1 MYMRKSFA
9 MIIGMLLIPG
19 MLFAQFQVSGSV
31 TDAST
36 GDKLVGAN
44 VIVEGTETGTST
56 DIDGNYSLTVPAGLS
71 SAKITARYIGYRQVT
86 VTVTA
91 SGTNDFVLEEDVLK
105 MDAVM
110 VTGVAG
116 ALTKTKTTF
125 SIDKIDSEMLQQA
138 PATTVESMVRG
149 KSAGVKV
156 VKATG
161 EPGYAASVQLRG
173 ATSINASGRSQSPL
187 YIVDGII
194 IDPSVSGSPMGDINP
209 DDVESIEIIKGAS
222 GASEYGAR
230 AANGV
235 IAIRTKRGSEVGLGQ
250 TRFNF
255 KTEYGYNQ
263 LNGSIGTN
271 GSHHYEMD
279 SATQYFID
287 SATGDPYDPRD
298 ATKTPKPKTL
308 NDDFGTA
315 GIYFSDQSFVWNA
328 TGDPTV
334 GSPSRLPDNGGRPG
348 FDHTKRFYA
357 DGNYTRNNFSM
368 QRNAQNFNVYVGVS
382 NMGEDGVFGNF
393 IDGFERNTFR
403 LNADV
408 DLPYDIKL
416 GFSSLLSKSIK
427 QEVNA
432 ASFFDITFFPWD
444 VDILAKDENGEYYIR
459 PSPKNVTEANPVYQI
474 DMNDRHSTRNRSLLG
489 TTLSWSMTPNLRL
502 GGSLSVDKSNRLW
515 RNYFPKGYKTADP
528 SLSLNDGNLT
538 KSTTDEESING
549 NLGLTYATALG
560 DMDLIAKG
568 TYTYESFEYGWHSGN
583 AYKLAVGDVP
593 QLGTGSEKSVSSTD
607 QAVNADA
614 FSVGAQVDY
623 LDRYIVDVNFRQDR
637 SSLFGTENRVNNYN
651 RLSFAVRLSEH
662 GFWDPMRGVL
672 NEFKLRFSNG
682 TSGNRPAFSQQYET
696 WSVAGGNISK
706 GALGNKKLKPETV
719 TETEMGIDF
728 SLMDR
733 VLVEVTQAKTVAKDQ
748 LLQVPLA
755 GFYGY
760 GSQWQNAG
768 TLTSDVFEISIN
780 ASILNT
786 RDMSLSLGFNYDTYD
801 QQITDFNMPAYLTSN
816 GQDVFYMKN
825 NTQYGSFWGTVWST
839 SATQLPSGAQDKASE
854 FQVNDDGYLVWVG
867 SGNSW
872 QDGITKQLW
881 GTSTSIGG
889 ATYNWGRP
897 IQYKDETGNALHQM
911 GSSVPDFSY
920 SFNGNFRFQ
929 GLSVFALFDGQSGGH
944 IYNHTRQWAARDD
957 GSSDNDQYGKSDA
970 TKKPTIYYRDFY
982 HVNAP
987 NSWYV
992 EDGTFLK
999 LRELAVKYDL
1009 ASLVD
1014 LRGVGISGLKLG
1026 IVGRN
1031 LITWTDYKGYDP
1043 EVGRTGG
1050 QTGSAVNARVD
1061 SYTYPNYRTFSFT
1074 LDMDF

>member
-1 MYMRKSFA
+1 MRKSFA

-31 TDAST
+31 TDAGT

-44 VIVEGTETGTST
+44 VLVEGTEAGTST

-91 SGTNDFVLEEDVLK
+91 SGTNDFALEEDVLK

-116 ALTKTKTTF
+116 ELTKTKTTF

-298 ATKTPKPKTL
+298 NTKTPKPKTL
-308 NDDFGTA
+308 NDAFGTA

-328 TGDPTV
+328 TGDPTK

-416 GFSSLLSKSIK
+416 GFSSLLSKSVK

-502 GGSLSVDKSNRLW
+502 GGSLSVDKSARLW
-515 RNYFPKGYKTADP
+515 RNYYPKGYKTADP
-528 SLSLNDGNLT
+528 SLALNDGNLT

-568 TYTYESFEYGWHSGN
+568 AYTYESFEYAWHSGN

-593 QLGTGSEKSVSSTD
+593 QLGTGAEKSVSSTD
-607 QAVNADA
+607 QEVNADA
-614 FSVGAQVDY
+614 FSIGAQVDY

-637 SSLFGTENRVNNYN
+637 SSLFGPENRVNNYN
-651 RLSFAVRLSEH
+651 RVSFALRLSEH
-662 GFWDPMRGVL
+662 GFWDPMRGIL

-728 SLMDR
+728 SVMDK

-768 TLTSDVFEISIN
+768 TLTSDVFEISVN

-839 SATQLPSGAQDKASE
+839 SASELPSGAQDKASE

-970 TKKPTIYYRDFY
+970 TKKPTVYYRDFY

-1014 LRGVGISGLKLG
+1014 LRGVGINGLKLG

>member
-1 MYMRKSFA
+1 MRKSFA

-768 TLTSDVFEISIN
+768 TLTSDVFEISVN

-839 SATQLPSGAQDKASE
+839 STSQLPSGAQDKASE

>member
-1 MYMRKSFA
+1 MRKSFA

-31 TDAST
+31 TDADT

-44 VIVEGTETGTST
+44 VLVEGTEAGTST

-71 SAKITARYIGYRQVT
+71 SAKITARYIGYRQAT

-91 SGTNDFVLEEDVLK
+91 SGTNDFALEEDVLK

-116 ALTKTKTTF
+116 ELTKTKTTF
-125 SIDKIDSEMLQQA
+125 SIDKIDSEVLQQA

-235 IAIRTKRGSEVGLGQ
+235 IAVRTKRGSEVGLGQ

-287 SATGDPYDPRD
+287 SATGEPYDPRD
-298 ATKTPKPKTL
+298 ATKTPKPKAL

-416 GFSSLLSKSIK
+416 GFSSLLSKSVK

-528 SLSLNDGNLT
+528 SISLNDGNLT
-538 KSTTDEESING
+538 KSTSDEESING

-568 TYTYESFEYGWHSGN
+568 AYTYESYEYGWHEGN

-593 QLGTGSEKSVSSTD
+593 QLGTGSEKTVSSTE

-637 SSLFGTENRVNNYN
+637 SSLFGPENRVNNYN

-662 GFWDPMRGVL
+662 GFWDPMRGVF

-706 GALGNKKLKPETV
+706 GALGNKKLKPEMV

-728 SLMDR
+728 SLMDK

-768 TLTSDVFEISIN
+768 TLTSDVFELSIN

-839 SATQLPSGAQDKASE
+839 STSQLPSGAQDKASE

-872 QDGITKQLW
+872 QDGITNKLW

-1014 LRGVGISGLKLG
+1014 LRGVGINALKLG

>member
-1 MYMRKSFA
+1 MRKSFA

-31 TDAST
+31 TDAGT

-91 SGTNDFVLEEDVLK
+91 SGTNDFALEEDVLK

-116 ALTKTKTTF
+116 ELTKTKTTF

-194 IDPSVSGSPMGDINP
+194 IDPAVSGSPMGDINP

-416 GFSSLLSKSIK
+416 GFSSLLSKSVK

-568 TYTYESFEYGWHSGN
+568 TYTYESYEYGWHSGN

-662 GFWDPMRGVL
+662 GFWDPMRGVF

-682 TSGNRPAFSQQYET
+682 ASGNRPAFSQQYET

-728 SLMDR
+728 SVMDK

-768 TLTSDVFEISIN
+768 TLTSDVFEISVN

-816 GQDVFYMKN
+816 GTDVFYMKN

-839 SATQLPSGAQDKASE
+839 SASQLPSGAQDKASE

-872 QDGITKQLW
+872 QDGITNKLW

-1014 LRGVGISGLKLG
+1014 LRGVGINGLKLG

>member
-1 MYMRKSFA
+1 MRKSFA

-31 TDAST
+31 TDAGT

-91 SGTNDFVLEEDVLK
+91 SGTNDFALEEDVLK

-116 ALTKTKTTF
+116 ELTKTKTTF

-194 IDPSVSGSPMGDINP
+194 IDPAVSGSPMGDINP

-416 GFSSLLSKSIK
+416 GFSSLLSKSVK

-568 TYTYESFEYGWHSGN
+568 TYTYESYEYGWHSGN

-662 GFWDPMRGVL
+662 GFWDPMRGVF

-682 TSGNRPAFSQQYET
+682 ASGNRPAFSQQYET

-706 GALGNKKLKPETV
+706 GALGNKKLKPEMV

-768 TLTSDVFEISIN
+768 TLTSDVFEISVN

-816 GQDVFYMKN
+816 GTDVFYMKN

-839 SATQLPSGAQDKASE
+839 SASQLPSGAQDKASE

-872 QDGITKQLW
+872 QDGITNKLW

-1014 LRGVGISGLKLG
+1014 LRGVGINGLKLG

>member
-1 MYMRKSFA
+1 MRKSFA

-31 TDAST
+31 TDAGT

-44 VIVEGTETGTST
+44 VIVEGTEAGTST
-56 DIDGNYSLTVPAGLS
+56 DMDGNYSLTVPAGLS
-71 SAKITARYIGYRQVT
+71 SAKITARYIGYRQAT

-91 SGTNDFVLEEDVLK
+91 SGTNDFALEEDVLK

-125 SIDKIDSEMLQQA
+125 SIDKIDSEMLEQA

-235 IAIRTKRGSEVGLGQ
+235 IAVRTKRGSEVGLGQ

-287 SATGDPYDPRD
+287 SATGEPYDPRD
-298 ATKTPKPKTL
+298 ATKTPKPKAL

-368 QRNAQNFNVYVGVS
+368 QRNADNFNVYVGVS

-416 GFSSLLSKSIK
+416 GFSSLLSKSVK

-528 SLSLNDGNLT
+528 SIALNDGNLT

-568 TYTYESFEYGWHSGN
+568 AYTYESYEYGWHSGN

-728 SLMDR
+728 SVMDK

-768 TLTSDVFEISIN
+768 TLTSDVFEISVN

-839 SATQLPSGAQDKASE
+839 SASQLPSGAQDKASE

-872 QDGITKQLW
+872 QDGITSKLW

-911 GSSVPDFSY
+911 GTSVPDFSY

-970 TKKPTIYYRDFY
+970 TKKPTVYYRDFY

-1014 LRGVGISGLKLG
+1014 LRGVGINGLKLG

>member
-1 MYMRKSFA
+1 M
-9 MIIGMLLIPG
+9 
-19 MLFAQFQVSGSV
+19 
-31 TDAST
+31 
-36 GDKLVGAN
+36 
-44 VIVEGTETGTST
+44 
-56 DIDGNYSLTVPAGLS
+56 
-71 SAKITARYIGYRQVT
+71 
-86 VTVTA
+86 
-91 SGTNDFVLEEDVLK
+91 
-105 MDAVM
+105 
-110 VTGVAG
+110 
-116 ALTKTKTTF
+116 
-125 SIDKIDSEMLQQA
+125 
-138 PATTVESMVRG
+138 
-149 KSAGVKV
+149 
-156 VKATG
+156 
-161 EPGYAASVQLRG
+161 
-173 ATSINASGRSQSPL
+173 
-187 YIVDGII
+187 
-194 IDPSVSGSPMGDINP
+194 
-209 DDVESIEIIKGAS
+209 
-222 GASEYGAR
+222 
-230 AANGV
+230 
-235 IAIRTKRGSEVGLGQ
+235 
-250 TRFNF
+250 
-255 KTEYGYNQ
+255 
-263 LNGSIGTN
+263 
-271 GSHHYEMD
+271 
-279 SATQYFID
+279 
-287 SATGDPYDPRD
+287 
-298 ATKTPKPKTL
+298 
-308 NDDFGTA
+308 
-315 GIYFSDQSFVWNA
+315 
-328 TGDPTV
+328 
-334 GSPSRLPDNGGRPG
+334 
-348 FDHTKRFYA
+348 
-357 DGNYTRNNFSM
+357 
-368 QRNAQNFNVYVGVS
+368 
-382 NMGEDGVFGNF
+382 
-393 IDGFERNTFR
+393 
-403 LNADV
+403 
-408 DLPYDIKL
+408 
-416 GFSSLLSKSIK
+416 
-427 QEVNA
+427 
-432 ASFFDITFFPWD
+432 
-444 VDILAKDENGEYYIR
+444 
-459 PSPKNVTEANPVYQI
+459 
-474 DMNDRHSTRNRSLLG
+474 
-489 TTLSWSMTPNLRL
+489 
-502 GGSLSVDKSNRLW
+502 
-515 RNYFPKGYKTADP
+515 
-528 SLSLNDGNLT
+528 
-538 KSTTDEESING
+538 
-549 NLGLTYATALG
+549 
-560 DMDLIAKG
+560 
-568 TYTYESFEYGWHSGN
+568 
-583 AYKLAVGDVP
+583 P
-593 QLGTGSEKSVSSTD
+593 QLGTGSEKTVSSSE
-607 QAVNADA
+607 QEVNADA

-637 SSLFGTENRVNNYN
+637 SSLFGPENRVNNYN
-651 RLSFAVRLSEH
+651 RVSFAVRLSEH
-662 GFWDPMRGVL
+662 GFWDPMRGVF

-706 GALGNKKLKPETV
+706 GALGNKKLKPEMV

-728 SLMDR
+728 SLMDKA
-733 VLVEVTQAKTVAKDQ
+733 LVEVTQAKTVAKDQ

-768 TLTSDVFEISIN
+768 TLTSDVFELSVN

-839 SATQLPSGAQDKASE
+839 STSQLPSGAQDKASE

-867 SGNSW
+867 EGNSW
-872 QDGITKQLW
+872 QDGITSKLW

-889 ATYNWGRP
+889 ATYHWGRP

-911 GSSVPDFSY
+911 GTSVPDFSY

-1014 LRGVGISGLKLG
+1014 LRGVGINGLKLG

>member
-1 MYMRKSFA
+1 MRKSFS

-31 TDAST
+31 TDADT

-44 VIVEGTETGTST
+44 VLVEGTEAGTST

-71 SAKITARYIGYRQVT
+71 SAKITARYIGYRQAT

-91 SGTNDFVLEEDVLK
+91 SGTNDFALEEDVLK

-116 ALTKTKTTF
+116 ELTKTKTTF
-125 SIDKIDSEMLQQA
+125 SIDKIDSEVLQQA

-235 IAIRTKRGSEVGLGQ
+235 IAVRTKRGSEVGLGQ

-287 SATGDPYDPRD
+287 SATGEPYDPRD
-298 ATKTPKPKTL
+298 ATKTPKPKAL

-416 GFSSLLSKSIK
+416 GFSSLLSKSVK

-528 SLSLNDGNLT
+528 SISLNDGNLT
-538 KSTTDEESING
+538 KSTSDEESING

-568 TYTYESFEYGWHSGN
+568 AYTYESYEYGWHQGN

-593 QLGTGSEKSVSSTD
+593 QLGTGSEKTVSSTE

-637 SSLFGTENRVNNYN
+637 SSLFGPENRVNNYN

-662 GFWDPMRGVL
+662 GFWDPMRGVF

-706 GALGNKKLKPETV
+706 GALGNKKLKPEMV

-728 SLMDR
+728 SLMDK

-768 TLTSDVFEISIN
+768 TLTSDVFELSIN

-839 SATQLPSGAQDKASE
+839 STSQLPSGAQDKASE

-872 QDGITKQLW
+872 QDGITNKLW

-889 ATYNWGRP
+889 ATYHWGRP

-911 GSSVPDFSY
+911 GTSVPDFSY

-1014 LRGVGISGLKLG
+1014 LRGVGINALKLG

>member
-1 MYMRKSFA
+1 MRKSFA

-31 TDAST
+31 TDAGT

-44 VIVEGTETGTST
+44 VLVEGTEAGTST

-91 SGTNDFVLEEDVLK
+91 SGTNDFALEEDVLK

-116 ALTKTKTTF
+116 ELTKTKTTF

-298 ATKTPKPKTL
+298 NTKTPKPKTL
-308 NDDFGTA
+308 NDAFGTA

-328 TGDPTV
+328 TGDPTK

-416 GFSSLLSKSIK
+416 GFSSLLSKSVK

-502 GGSLSVDKSNRLW
+502 GGSLSVDKSARLW
-515 RNYFPKGYKTADP
+515 RNYYPKGYKTADP
-528 SLSLNDGNLT
+528 SLALNDGNLT

-568 TYTYESFEYGWHSGN
+568 AYTYESFEYAWHSGN

-593 QLGTGSEKSVSSTD
+593 QLGTGAEKSVSSTD
-607 QAVNADA
+607 QEVNADA

-637 SSLFGTENRVNNYN
+637 SSLFGPENRVNNYN
-651 RLSFAVRLSEH
+651 RVSFALRLSEH
-662 GFWDPMRGVL
+662 GFWDPMRGIL

-728 SLMDR
+728 SVMDK

-768 TLTSDVFEISIN
+768 TLTSDVFEISVN

-839 SATQLPSGAQDKASE
+839 SASELPSGAQDKASE

-970 TKKPTIYYRDFY
+970 TKKPTVYYRDFY

-1014 LRGVGISGLKLG
+1014 LRGVGINGLKLG

>member
-1 MYMRKSFA
+1 
-9 MIIGMLLIPG
+9 
-19 MLFAQFQVSGSV
+19 
-31 TDAST
+31 
-36 GDKLVGAN
+36 
-44 VIVEGTETGTST
+44 
-56 DIDGNYSLTVPAGLS
+56 
-71 SAKITARYIGYRQVT
+71 
-86 VTVTA
+86 
-91 SGTNDFVLEEDVLK
+91 
-105 MDAVM
+105 
-110 VTGVAG
+110 
-116 ALTKTKTTF
+116 
-125 SIDKIDSEMLQQA
+125 
-138 PATTVESMVRG
+138 MVRG

-298 ATKTPKPKTL
+298 NTKTPKPKTL
-308 NDDFGTA
+308 NDAFGTA

-328 TGDPTV
+328 TGDPTK

-416 GFSSLLSKSIK
+416 GFSSLLSKSVK
-427 QEVNA
+427 KEVNA

-502 GGSLSVDKSNRLW
+502 GGSLSVDKSARLW
-515 RNYFPKGYKTADP
+515 RNYYPKGYKTADP
-528 SLSLNDGNLT
+528 SLALNDGNLT

-568 TYTYESFEYGWHSGN
+568 AYTYESFEYAWHSGN

-593 QLGTGSEKSVSSTD
+593 QLGTGAEKSVSSTD
-607 QAVNADA
+607 QEVNADA
-614 FSVGAQVDY
+614 FSIGAQVDY

-637 SSLFGTENRVNNYN
+637 SSLFGPENRVNNYN
-651 RLSFAVRLSEH
+651 RVSFALRLSEH
-662 GFWDPMRGVL
+662 GFWDPMRGIL

-728 SLMDR
+728 SVMDK

-768 TLTSDVFEISIN
+768 TLTSDVFEISVN

-839 SATQLPSGAQDKASE
+839 SASELPSGAQDKASE

-970 TKKPTIYYRDFY
+970 TKKPTVYYRDFY

-1014 LRGVGISGLKLG
+1014 LRGVGINGLKLG

>member
-1 MYMRKSFA
+1 MRKSFA

-31 TDAST
+31 TDAGT

-44 VIVEGTETGTST
+44 VIVEGTESGTST
-56 DIDGNYSLTVPAGLS
+56 DVDGNYSLTVPAGLS
-71 SAKITARYIGYRQVT
+71 SAKITARYIGYRQAT
-86 VTVTA
+86 VTVTS
-91 SGTNDFVLEEDVLK
+91 SGTQDFSLEEDVLK

-263 LNGSIGTN
+263 LTGSIGTN

-279 SATQYFID
+279 SATQYFLD

-298 ATKTPKPKTL
+298 NTKTPKPKTL
-308 NDDFGTA
+308 NDAFGTA

-348 FDHTKRFYA
+348 FDHTSRFYA

-368 QRNAQNFNVYVGVS
+368 QRNAENFNVYVGVS

-444 VDILAKDENGEYYIR
+444 VDILAKDENDEYYIR

-502 GGSLSVDKSNRLW
+502 GGSLSVDKSARLW
-515 RNYFPKGYKTADP
+515 RNYYPKGYKTADP

-549 NLGLTYATALG
+549 NLGLTYATSLG

-568 TYTYESFEYGWHSGN
+568 AYTYEAFEYAWHSGN

-623 LDRYIVDVNFRQDR
+623 LDRYIVDLNFRQDR
-637 SSLFGTENRVNNYN
+637 SSLFGPENRVNNYN
-651 RLSFAVRLSEH
+651 RLSFAIRLSEH
-662 GFWDPMRGVL
+662 GFWDPMRGIL

-728 SLMDR
+728 SVMDK

-760 GSQWQNAG
+760 SAQWQNAG
-768 TLTSDVFEISIN
+768 TLTSDVFEISVN

-801 QQITDFNMPAYLTSN
+801 QEITDFNMPAYLTSN

-999 LRELAVKYDL
+999 LRELAIKYDL
-1009 ASLVD
+1009 ASLID
-1014 LRGVGISGLKLG
+1014 LRGAGISGLKLG

>member
-1 MYMRKSFA
+1 MRKSFT
-9 MIIGMLLIPG
+9 MILSMLLISG
-19 MLFAQFQVSGSV
+19 ALFAQLQVYGSV
-31 TDAST
+31 TDAGT

-44 VIVEGTETGTST
+44 VIVEGTESGTST
-56 DIDGNYSLTVPAGLS
+56 DIDGNYSLTIPAGLS
-71 SAKITARYIGYRQVT
+71 SAKLTARYIGYRQAT
-86 VTVTA
+86 VTVTS
-91 SGTNDFVLEEDVLK
+91 SGTQDFSLEEDVLK

-116 ALTKTKTTF
+116 ELTKTKTTF

-263 LNGSIGTN
+263 LTGSIGTN

-279 SATQYFID
+279 SATQYFLD

-298 ATKTPKPKTL
+298 NTKTPKPKTL
-308 NDDFGTA
+308 NDAFGTA

-328 TGDPTV
+328 TGDPTK
-334 GSPSRLPDNGGRPG
+334 GSPTRLPDNGGRPG
-348 FDHTKRFYA
+348 FDHTSRFYA

-368 QRNAQNFNVYVGVS
+368 QRNAENFNVYVGVS

-444 VDILAKDENGEYYIR
+444 VDILAKDENDEYYIR

-502 GGSLSVDKSNRLW
+502 GGSLSVDKSARLW
-515 RNYFPKGYKTADP
+515 RNYYPKGYKTADP
-528 SLSLNDGNLT
+528 SLALNDGNLT
-538 KSTTDEESING
+538 KSTADEESING

-568 TYTYESFEYGWHSGN
+568 AYTYESYEYAWHSGN

-593 QLGTGSEKSVSSTD
+593 QLGTGGEKSVSSTN
-607 QAVNADA
+607 QEVNADA

-623 LDRYIVDVNFRQDR
+623 MDRYIVDLTFRQDR
-637 SSLFGTENRVNNYN
+637 SSLFGPDNRVNNYN
-651 RLSFAVRLSEH
+651 RLSFAIRLSEH
-662 GFWDPMRGVL
+662 GFWDPMRGIL

-728 SLMDR
+728 SVMDK

-768 TLTSDVFEISIN
+768 TLTSDVFEISVN

-839 SATQLPSGAQDKASE
+839 SASQLPSGAQDKASE

-911 GSSVPDFSY
+911 GTSVPDFSY
-920 SFNGNFRFQ
+920 SFNGNLRFR

-957 GSSDNDQYGKSDA
+957 DSSDNDQYGKSDA
-970 TKKPTIYYRDFY
+970 TKKPTVYYRDFY

-1009 ASLVD
+1009 ASLID
-1014 LRGVGISGLKLG
+1014 LRGAGISGLKLG

-1074 LDMDF
+1074 LDLDF